1 MAITDSQ
8 WIIIELNDAVENV
21 EYQDIEAAIFST
33 YGDGIEYFIPIY
45 HEKMGSYTSTST
57 LMEGYIFVKDCDQV
71 RDNMINLKENR
82 IFSKALIQ
90 SGRYQTISSTVIRG
104 LKNQLKGSLKRK
116 FEEGS
121 KVKILEGIF
130 KNLIGE
136 VVCVEDDGK
145 TIMVRIKRISRE
157 ILAPIPATLLEKV
170 I

>member
-1 MAITDSQ
+1 VAITDSQ

>member
-1 MAITDSQ
+1 VAISDTQ

-21 EYQDIEAAIFST
+21 EYQDIESAIFST

-71 RDNMINLKENR
+71 RDNMINLKESR

-90 SGRYQTISSTVIRG
+90 AGRYQTIGTSVIKG
-104 LKNQLKGSLKRK
+104 LKNKLKGSLKRK

-145 TIMVRIKRISRE
+145 TIMVKIKRISRE
-157 ILAPIPATLLEKV
+157 ILAPIPATLLEKAE
-170 I
+170 